1 RDNRFK
7 GQNYDCCVKYYQ
19 SVFKRIRPNLS
30 DEIFKEIYSNVIQQ
44 SDMKNIAPDMTI
56 YQFLDKLDNEK
67 EMNYI
72 IEVSIPKVLINDTKV
87 NSKIE
92 KEGT

>member
-1 RDNRFK
+1 MR
-7 GQNYDCCVKYYQ
+7 
-19 SVFKRIRPNLS
+19 
-30 DEIFKEIYSNVIQQ
+30 
-44 SDMKNIAPDMTI
+44 NIAPDMTI

-72 IEVSIPKVLINDTKV
+72 IEVPTPKVLINDTKV